1 MAGGGA
7 VGGVPRDPRA
17 GVSRQDVLPV
27 GDQRAMGRAAFRGR
41 AGFSPGGF
49 SIQNDETGDMLRYI
63 ADVSRTGVGT
73 PRQTGFAGVHR
84 RR

>member
-1 MAGGGA
+1 MAAGGI

-17 GVSRQDVLPV
+17 GRNVRLGLPG
-27 GDQRAMGRAAFRGR
+27 GDQRAMGRAAFKGR

-49 SIQNDETGDMLRYI
+49 SIQNDETGDMLKYI
-63 ADVSRTGVGT
+63 ADVSRTGEGT
-73 PRQTGFAGVHR
+73 PRKTGFAGVHR